1 MPAMRRATGV
11 RSAGTW
17 QAPAADSVVLDQ
29 QSRHRRR
36 IALDTISGG
45 RVLLDL
51 PRPVRLREG
60 DALACDDGAL
70 ILVRA
75 ADEPVM
81 DLGAPDPVVLVRIAW
96 HLGNR
101 HLPVQ
106 VLPAGL
112 RIRADHVIADM
123 VRGLG
128 GTVTER
134 EAPFDP
140 EPGAYAGGHHH
151 HHHHDGGDEDDGR
164 AAVPAGL
171 AGDHDRGA

>member
-1 MPAMRRATGV
+1 MRRAIAV
-11 RSAGTW
+11 RERGIW
-17 QAPAADSVVLDQ
+17 NGPAADTVVLDQ
-29 QSRHRRR
+29 AHRHRRR
-36 IALDTISGG
+36 FAFDTVSGA

-51 PRPVRLREG
+51 TRPARLRDG
-60 DALACDDGAL
+60 DALLCEDGDL

-75 ADEPVM
+75 AEEPVM
-81 DLGAPDPVVLVRIAW
+81 DLSAPDLSTLVRIAW

-106 VLPAGL
+106 ILAEGL
-112 RIRADHVIADM
+112 RIRADHVVAEM

-128 GTVTER
+128 GTVSER
-134 EAPFDP
+134 TAPFDP

-151 HHHHDGGDEDDGR
+151 HHHDDEEETAPPR
-164 AAVPAGL
+164 AL

>member
-1 MPAMRRATGV
+1 MRRAIAVHERG
-11 RSAGTW
+11 SWSG
-17 QAPAADSVVLDQ
+17 PAADTVVLDEAH
-29 QSRHRRR
+29 RHRRR
-36 IALDTISGG
+36 IAFDTVSGA

-51 PRPVRLREG
+51 ARPVRLRDG
-60 DALACDDGAL
+60 DALACEDGTL

-81 DLGAPDPVVLVRIAW
+81 DLSAPDPAALVRIAW

-106 VLPAGL
+106 ILPDGL
-112 RIRADHVIADM
+112 RIRADHVIAEM

-134 EAPFDP
+134 SAPFDP
-140 EPGAYAGGHHH
+140 EPGAYAAGHHH
-151 HHHHDGGDEDDGR
+151 HHHDDEEEYEPSR
-164 AAVPAGL
+164 PAREL

>member
-1 MPAMRRATGV
+1 MRRAIAVHKRGSWTG
-11 RSAGTW
+11 
-17 QAPAADSVVLDQ
+17 PAADTAVLDQ
-29 QSRHRRR
+29 AHRHRRR
-36 IALDTISGG
+36 ITFDTVSGA

-51 PRPVRLREG
+51 PCPARLRDG
-60 DALACDDGAL
+60 DALACEDGTL

-81 DLGAPDPVVLVRIAW
+81 DLSAPDPVALVRIAW

-106 VLPAGL
+106 VLPDGL
-112 RIRADHVIADM
+112 RIRADHVIAEM

-134 EAPFDP
+134 SAPFDP

-151 HHHHDGGDEDDGR
+151 HHHDDEEAYGSPR
-164 AAVPAGL
+164 SPGLL